1 MVFSRFHTA
10 KSRENRIANP
20 IKTCVFHFLENGMYA
35 GFMQLN
41 PQDLV
46 VALKLAIQPGLTFQ
60 KLADSLGLSVS
71 AAHRSVT
78 RARAAGLLLAGRQP
92 NRYALLE
99 FVLHGARYAFPAVRG
114 RMTRG
119 MPTAYA
125 APPLSELIQ
134 PGDDPIPVWPDPE
147 GEARGELFKPLYRFA
162 PAAARADSKLYE
174 CLSLID
180 ALRGGRARERNLANE
195 HLTRLING

>member
-1 MVFSRFHTA
+1 MFA
-10 KSRENRIANP
+10 IRERLA
-20 IKTCVFHFLENGMYA
+20 YA
-35 GFMQLN
+35 CDMQLK

-46 VALKLAIQPGLTFQ
+46 VTLKLAVAGDLTYDQ
-60 KLADSLGLSVS
+60 LAASLSLSKSETHGAVK
-71 AAHRSVT
+71 
-78 RARAAGLLLAGRQP
+78 RAKAAGLLLADRQP
-92 NRYALLE
+92 NRQALLE

-125 APPLSELIQ
+125 ALPLSELIQ
-134 PGDDPIPVWPDPE
+134 PGGDPIPVWPDPE

-162 PAAARADSKLYE
+162 PAAARADVKLYQ

-180 ALRGGRARERNLANE
+180 ALRGGRARERNLAKE
-195 HLTRLING
+195 HLTRLISG

>member
-1 MVFSRFHTA
+1 
-10 KSRENRIANP
+10 
-20 IKTCVFHFLENGMYA
+20 
-35 GFMQLN
+35 MQLK

-46 VALKLAIQPGLTFQ
+46 VSLKLAVAGDLTYDR
-60 KLADSLGLSVS
+60 LAASLGLSKS
-71 AAHRSVT
+71 EAHAAVK
-78 RARAAGLLLAGRQP
+78 RAKAAGLLLADRQP
-92 NRYALLE
+92 SRHALLE

-134 PGDDPIPVWPDPE
+134 SGGDPIPVWPDPV
-147 GEARGELFKPLYRFA
+147 GEVRGELFKPLYKFA
-162 PAAARADSKLYE
+162 PTAARADSKLYE

-180 ALRGGRARERNLANE
+180 SLRGGRARERNLAKE